1 MQSTALFGIVL
12 AIATS
17 GLIYELVHV
26 VNADAMTYL
35 ALTRD
40 SYDVIVLDFP
50 DPTQLALG
58 KLYTPNFY
66 ALGMNRPTVRTPG
79 Y

>member
-17 GLIYELVHV
+17 ELIYELVHV

-40 SYDVIVLDFP
+40 SYDVIVLDLP
-50 DPTQLALG
+50 DPTNLPWVNFTHRIS
-58 KLYTPNFY
+58 TPWE
-66 ALGMNRPTVRTPG
+66 
-79 Y
+79 